1 MSMTFSESG
10 VANAAPADDA
20 RLAVIRQIVDALE
33 KKGFAA
39 THHQEMVIVAPNK
52 TPVLLLD
59 AGSLMNTPWF
69 RAENPSQ
76 VIEAALYMADGFQ
89 VGRANV

>member
-1 MSMTFSESG
+1 MTFSESG
-10 VANAAPADDA
+10 AALAAPADDA

-33 KKGFAA
+33 KEGFAA

-59 AGSLMNTPWF
+59 AGSLMNAPWF
-69 RAENPSQ
+69 RVENPSQ
-76 VIEAALYMADGFQ
+76 VIDAVLHMAGDAR
-89 VGRANV
+89 VGQANV

>member
-1 MSMTFSESG
+1 
-10 VANAAPADDA
+10 
-20 RLAVIRQIVDALE
+20 
-33 KKGFAA
+33 
-39 THHQEMVIVAPNK
+39 
-52 TPVLLLD
+52 LD

-89 VGRANV
+89 VGRTNV